1 MRATNCGDE
10 HAGEEAGPADAA
22 RGLGRGQAVQL
33 GGAWAGEV
41 ERYLLAGELG
51 VAAGDDAR
59 AQVMVAG
66 EDTEVADH
74 VEVRRRADRVLTLDR
89 GRLT

>member
-22 RGLGRGQAVQL
+22 RGLGLGRAVRL
-33 GGAWAGEV
+33 GGVAVGEG
-41 ERYLLAGELG
+41 ERELLAGELG
-51 VAAGDDAR
+51 AWAGDDAR
-59 AQVMVAG
+59 AEVMVAG
-66 EDTEVADH
+66 EDAEVADH